1 MDDKTLQ
8 KHYERIMRELEN
20 EKLLTFDELVNIT
33 KIRPEVLKRTIPVLA
48 RGLCYYQQQKEELLL
63 EDEDIDEHWTV
74 QDMQD
79 IVAFEEKRDQ
89 AMQKYHKEK
98 VKKQLKIIEN
108 KENIDFEDKEL
119 TNESDDDE
127 KDVFSDFDDNL
138 YINDNPNFEKND
150 GIVSFEDL
158 VKLTGTHPFYLER
171 CLCHLAILA
180 ETEN

>member
-98 VKKQLKIIEN
+98 
-108 KENIDFEDKEL
+108 
-119 TNESDDDE
+119 
-127 KDVFSDFDDNL
+127 
-138 YINDNPNFEKND
+138 NPNFEKND